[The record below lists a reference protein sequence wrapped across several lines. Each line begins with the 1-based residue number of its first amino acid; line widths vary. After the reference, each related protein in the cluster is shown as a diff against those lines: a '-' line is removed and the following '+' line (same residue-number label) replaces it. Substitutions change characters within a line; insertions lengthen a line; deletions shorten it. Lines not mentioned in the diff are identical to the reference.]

1 MKWKLGAAALTI
13 AGITVVAG
21 AAAVESASSQQEASV
36 IHACRHR
43 STGQLRF
50 VVDPSRCRRSERSLS
65 WSVTGPA
72 GPQGPP
78 GPQGD
83 PGAPGAAGPPGP
95 EGPAGPPGAKGDPG
109 PRGEPGPPGDPG
121 PKGDPGP
128 GLTSINDLNGV
139 ACTREDGSR
148 GEVEL
153 EIATDGDVVFL
164 CAIPGEPPPPET
176 SKLVINEV
184 DYDQVG
190 ADGDGFVEI
199 ANTGAAA
206 AELAGVDLVFVDGT
220 GGTEYRREALTGTL
234 ASGGHL
240 VVPVD
245 AQNGAPDGLA
255 LVTATGTLVDSLSY
269 EGEITQAQIGAGT
282 VSLVEGTALPTTV
295 ADSNTVAGSL
305 IRNPDG
311 RDTDDA
317 ASDWAFTTTPTRGA
331 ANVHTP

>member
-1 MKWKLGAAALTI
+1 MKWNYRAAALLVAVI
-13 AGITVVAG
+13 AGVTG
-21 AAAVESASSQQEASV
+21 AAVVQSASTQQEAGL

-43 STGQLRF
+43 ATGQLRF
-50 VVDPSRCRRSERSLS
+50 VVDPSRCRKSERPLS
-65 WSVTGPA
+65 WNVTGPA

-83 PGAPGAAGPPGP
+83 RGADGAAGPPGP
-95 EGPAGPPGAKGDPG
+95 EGPAGPPG
-109 PRGEPGPPGDPG
+109 

-128 GLTSINDLNGV
+128 GLTSLNDLDGV

-153 EIATDGDVVFL
+153 EIADDGDVVFL
-164 CAIPGEPPPPET
+164 CATPGEPPPEPA
-176 SKLVINEV
+176 KLVINEV

-199 ANTGAAA
+199 ANAGAGA
-206 AELAGVDLVFVDGT
+206 AELAGVDLVFVDGAD
-220 GGTEYRREALTGTL
+220 GAEYRREALSGTL
-234 ASGGHL
+234 APGEHL
-240 VVPVD
+240 VVAVD

-255 LVTATGTLVDSLSY
+255 LVSATGALVDALSY
-269 EGEITQAQIGAGT
+269 EGEITHAQIRGA
-282 VSLVEGTALPTTV
+282 SFNLVEGTALPSAV

-305 IRNPDG
+305 IRHPDG

-317 ASDWAFTTTPTRGA
+317 ASDWAFTTTTTRGA
-331 ANVHTP
+331 ANVHTPVP